1 MERKMERCQIK
12 SACFYVTYIT
22 GNFERFQ
29 CSNFETNFLKNEN
42 FLQKTGLLLFSWKYY
57 KLKKQHFHTKLPCQK
72 PMLRQIEWGV
82 QNWPITQ
89 KFCPITLVNI
99 CPIDVENKLLR
110 TNFIVV
116 LNGGTTD
123 AAVIKQVVIH
133 VTLLDRDN
141 FETCLTFLTVADLNK
156 SQDASGLKKAFFN
169 FFKG

>member
-1 MERKMERCQIK
+1 M
-12 SACFYVTYIT
+12 
-22 GNFERFQ
+22 
-29 CSNFETNFLKNEN
+29 
-42 FLQKTGLLLFSWKYY
+42 
-57 KLKKQHFHTKLPCQK
+57 
-72 PMLRQIEWGV
+72 
-82 QNWPITQ
+82 
-89 KFCPITLVNI
+89 
-99 CPIDVENKLLR
+99 R